1 MQQQGEASDGAA
13 GQAVQ
18 QEEASAVPQEEELV
32 PESVTEPIGVLDA
45 ADEVAMRASSETVQT
60 RVD

>member
-18 QEEASAVPQEEELV
+18 QEEALAVPQEEELV